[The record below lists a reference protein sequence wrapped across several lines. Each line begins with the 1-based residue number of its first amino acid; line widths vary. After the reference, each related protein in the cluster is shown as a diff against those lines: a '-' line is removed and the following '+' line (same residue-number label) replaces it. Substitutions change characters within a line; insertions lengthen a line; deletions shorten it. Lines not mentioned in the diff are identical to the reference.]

1 MHQHHYDI
9 ILLGESLAS
18 RIVGV
23 LLAKAGQRV
32 LTFQGK
38 APADSGWI
46 FAGSHLDR
54 LLDQLGHR
62 QPLGNAP
69 RLQILGDQAQVELH
83 GRYGLEEELRRE
95 FPEDADF
102 LLQLFQRLEALG
114 ERLDGQLLE
123 QAGAPLGS
131 LTDRLWY
138 RAGHWLLGSTQRSLG
153 TPLSDFF
160 EPFAEASRA
169 WLNILFSGLALAP
182 VEELTLAEGA
192 LLWHGLS
199 RPQAL
204 EEGLLDDLLSRRYLQ
219 FHGLYEPLTKIA
231 ALADGHRLQ
240 LHDGRECTAGTLII
254 GQCEALPPEITA
266 ALPPFRSPSP
276 RGRWNS
282 GPLRPAPSKV
292 LASRVI
298 HGENP
303 SLRSSL
309 HVHEGGMHCSSESPT
324 EATRES
330 VMGHLQALFPFS
342 SPAPKRLN
350 TDDNSGG
357 NNQRRSFAAFPG
369 TLQNPWLS
377 RSLALCQGTGI
388 FPRMGSLGEILTGFA
403 VAGRLSRRKRKK

>member
-18 RIVGV
+18 RIVAV

-38 APADSGWI
+38 HPADSGWL
-46 FAGSHLDR
+46 FAGNHLDR

-62 QPLGNAP
+62 QPLGRAP
-69 RLQILGDQAQVELH
+69 RLHILNDPARVELH
-83 GRYGLEEELRRE
+83 GRYVLEEEIRRE
-95 FPEDADF
+95 FPEDADL
-102 LLQLFQRLEALG
+102 LLQFFQRLEALG
-114 ERLDGQLLE
+114 ERLDAQLLE

-153 TPLSDFF
+153 KPLSISFT
-160 EPFAEASRA
+160 PFAEDTRA

-199 RPQAL
+199 RPQAM
-204 EEGLLDDLLSRRYLQ
+204 EPSLLDDLLSRRYLQ

-254 GQCEALPPEITA
+254 GQSEALPEEIA
-266 ALPPFRSPSP
+266 AAFPSFRRPSAK
-276 RGRWNS
+276 GRWLS
-282 GPLRPAPSKV
+282 GPLHPAPSKV
-292 LASRVI
+292 LAARII

-303 SLRSSL
+303 SLHSSL
-309 HVHEGGMHCSSESPT
+309 HAHEGGMHCYSESPA
-324 EATRES
+324 EATQEA

-342 SPAPKRLN
+342 SPAPKRRKELA
-350 TDDNSGG
+350 NSAG
-357 NNQRRSFAAFPG
+357 NSPRRGFAAFPG

-377 RSLALCQGTGI
+377 RNLVLCQGACI
-388 FPRMGSLGEILTGFA
+388 FPRLGSIGEILTGFA
-403 VAGRLSRRKRKK
+403 VAGRLSRRIRK

>member
-38 APADSGWI
+38 PPADSGRL

-69 RLQILGDQAQVELH
+69 RLHIVSDLAQVELH

-95 FPEDADF
+95 FPGDADL
-102 LLQLFQRLEALG
+102 LLQLFQRLAALG
-114 ERLDGQLLE
+114 ERLDNQLLE

-131 LTDRLWY
+131 LTERLWY

-153 TPLSDFF
+153 QPLSDYFV
-160 EPFAEASRA
+160 PFAEESRA

-182 VEELTLAEGA
+182 VAELTLAEGA

-204 EEGLLDDLLSRRYLQ
+204 EEDLLSGLLSRRYLQ

-231 ALADGHRLQ
+231 ALTEGYRLQ
-240 LHDGRECTAGTLII
+240 LHDGRECSAGTLII
-254 GQCEALPPEITA
+254 GQCEALPPEIAA
-266 ALPPFRSPSP
+266 ALPPFRHP
-276 RGRWNS
+276 RPRSRWDS

-292 LASRVI
+292 MAPRII
-298 HGENP
+298 HGAPP

-309 HVHEGGMHCSSESPT
+309 HVHDGGTHCASESAA
-324 EATRES
+324 EVTRET
-330 VMGHLQALFPFS
+330 VMGHLQTLFPFS
-342 SPAPKRLN
+342 SPAPKQLKPLA
-350 TDDNSGG
+350 DSGEDNP
-357 NNQRRSFAAFPG
+357 RRGFASFPG
-369 TLQNPWLS
+369 TLQNPWLN
-377 RSLALCQGTGI
+377 RNLALCQGSCI
-388 FPRMGSLGEILTGFA
+388 FPRLGSIGEILTGYA
-403 VAGRLSRRKRKK
+403 VAGRLSRGRRK

>member
-38 APADSGWI
+38 TPADSGWL

-54 LLDQLGHR
+54 LIDQLGHR
-62 QPLGNAP
+62 QPLGRAP
-69 RLQILGDQAQVELH
+69 RLHILGDRARVELH
-83 GRYGLEEELRRE
+83 SRYGLEEELRRE
-95 FPEDADF
+95 FPEDADL

-114 ERLDGQLLE
+114 ERLDAQLLE
-123 QAGAPLGS
+123 QAGAPFGS
-131 LTDRLWY
+131 LAERLWY
-138 RAGHWLLGSTQRSLG
+138 RAGHWLLESTQRSLG

-160 EPFAEASRA
+160 VPFAEASRA

-204 EEGLLDDLLSRRYLQ
+204 DESLLDDLLSRRYLQ

-240 LHDGRECTAGTLII
+240 LHDGRECSAGTLII
-254 GQCEALPPEITA
+254 GQCEALPPEIAA
-266 ALPPFRSPSP
+266 ALPLFRRPSP
-276 RGRWNS
+276 KGRWLS
-282 GPLRPAPSKV
+282 GPLHPAPSKL
-292 LASRVI
+292 LASRII

-309 HVHEGGMHCSSESPT
+309 HAHEGGIHCYSESPAET
-324 EATRES
+324 AQEA
-330 VMGHLQALFPFS
+330 VIGHLLALFPFS
-342 SPAPKRLN
+342 SPSPKRLKSFA
-350 TDDNSGG
+350 DSGG
-357 NNQRRSFAAFPG
+357 NNPRRSFDAFPG

-377 RSLALCQGTGI
+377 RNLVLCQGTCI
-388 FPRMGSLGEILTGFA
+388 FPRMGSIGEILTGFA
-403 VAGRLSRRKRKK
+403 VAGRLSRRIRK

>member
-1 MHQHHYDI
+1 MPQHHYDI

-32 LTFQGK
+32 LTFQSK
-38 APADSGWI
+38 HPADSGWL
-46 FAGSHLDR
+46 FASCHLDR

-62 QPLGNAP
+62 QPLGKAP
-69 RLQILGDQAQVELH
+69 RLQILGDRARVELH
-83 GRYGLEEELRRE
+83 GRYSLEEELRRE
-95 FPEDADF
+95 IPEDADL
-102 LLQLFQRLEALG
+102 LLQLFQRLKALG
-114 ERLDGQLLE
+114 ERLDAQLLE
-123 QAGAPLGS
+123 QVGAPLGS

-153 TPLSDFF
+153 TPLSNFF

-199 RPQAL
+199 QPQAP
-204 EEGLLDDLLSRRYLQ
+204 EEGQLDDLLSRRYLQ

-231 ALADGHRLQ
+231 ALGDGHRLQ
-240 LHDGRECTAGTLII
+240 LHDGRECSADTLII
-254 GQCEALPPEITA
+254 GQSEALLMEITA
-266 ALPPFRSPSP
+266 ALPPFQHPRP
-276 RGRWNS
+276 RGRWDS
-282 GPLRPAPSKV
+282 GALRPAPSKV
-292 LASRVI
+292 LAPRII

-303 SLRSSL
+303 CLRSSL
-309 HVHEGGMHCSSESPT
+309 HAHDGGMHCYSESPAET
-324 EATRES
+324 AQEA
-330 VMGHLQALFPFS
+330 VMGHLQDLFPFS
-342 SPAPKRLN
+342 SLAPKRLN
-350 TDDNSGG
+350 TVDDSGG
-357 NNQRRSFAAFPG
+357 NSLRRSFVAFPG

-377 RSLALCQGTGI
+377 RSLALCQGTCI
-388 FPRMGSLGEILTGFA
+388 FPRMGSIGEILTGFA